1 MVVVD
6 DFNSELLAT
15 VVRGAGTLL
24 LELEA
29 GAILW
34 GIMA

>member
-6 DFNSELLAT
+6 EFTSGLLVT
-15 VVRGAGTLL
+15 VVRGAGALWS
-24 LELEA
+24 ELEA

-34 GIMA
+34 GMMA

>member
-6 DFNSELLAT
+6 DFTSGLLVT
-15 VVRGAGTLL
+15 VARGAGTLL

-29 GAILW
+29 FVILW
-34 GIMA
+34 GMMA

>member
-15 VVRGAGTLL
+15 VVRRAGTLL

>member
-1 MVVVD
+1 MVVVE
-6 DFNSELLAT
+6 DFTSGLLVS

-29 GAILW
+29 GVVLW
-34 GIMA
+34 GMMA

>member
-6 DFNSELLAT
+6 DFTSGSLVT

-34 GIMA
+34 GMMA